1 MSDLNYYVGLHPL
14 GAAAVVV
21 STVLLY
27 FAFAAII
34 GWSGQRLFASPSS
47 FDLAIVTVL
56 GAIVGRAILGQV
68 PTLSGGLLALG
79 TLFALEA
86 LTGRVRRS
94 EALRSRARHRATVVM
109 LAGQPDREAMRRHH
123 LDDAGLWAALR
134 AAGVRDPH
142 DVALVVLEQT
152 GRFSVL
158 RRGEPLHPAALTGIR
173 RASEVRERLAAAGL
187 TS

>member
-1 MSDLNYYVGLHPL
+1 MGDLNFYVGLHPL

-56 GAIVGRAILGQV
+56 GSIVGRAILGQV
-68 PTLSGGLLALG
+68 PTLSGGLLALV

-86 LTGRVRRS
+86 MTGRVRRS
-94 EALRSRARHRATVVM
+94 ESVRNRQRHRATVVM
-109 LAGQPDREAMRRHH
+109 VAGRPEREAMRRHRV
-123 LDDAGLWAALR
+123 DDAGLWAALR

-142 DVALVVLEQT
+142 EVALVVLEQT

-158 RRGEPLHPAALTGIR
+158 RRGEHVHPAALTGVR
-173 RASEVRERLAAAGL
+173 HADQVRARLEAAGL
-187 TS
+187 

>member
-1 MSDLNYYVGLHPL
+1 MSELNFYVGLHPL
-14 GAAAVVV
+14 GAVAVVV

-68 PTLSGGLLALG
+68 PTLSGALLALA
-79 TLFALEA
+79 TLFVLEA

-94 EALRSRARHRATVVM
+94 ERVRDRQRHRATAVM
-109 LAGQPDREAMRRHH
+109 VAGRPDREAMRRHH
-123 LDDAGLWAALR
+123 VDDAGLWAALR
-134 AAGVRDPH
+134 AAGVQDPH

-158 RRGEPLHPAALTGIR
+158 RRGEPVHPAALTGVR
-173 RASEVRERLAAAGL
+173 HADEVRQRLVAAGL
-187 TS
+187 A

>member
-1 MSDLNYYVGLHPL
+1 MSDLNYYVGIHWL
-14 GAAAVVV
+14 GAVAVVV

-68 PTLSGGLLALG
+68 PTLSGGLLALA
-79 TLFALEA
+79 TLFTLEA

-94 EALRSRARHRATVVM
+94 DAVRNRQRHRATAVM
-109 LAGQPDREAMRRHH
+109 VAGRVDRQAMRRHH
-123 LDDAGLWAALR
+123 VDEAGLWSALR
-134 AAGVRDPH
+134 SAGVRDPH
-142 DVALVVLEQT
+142 EVALVVLEQT

-158 RRGEPLHPAALTGIR
+158 RRGEPVHPAALTG
-173 RASEVRERLAAAGL
+173 VRHADDVRHQLSAAGL
-187 TS
+187 

>member
-1 MSDLNYYVGLHPL
+1 MSDLNFYVGLHPL

-68 PTLSGGLLALG
+68 PTLSGALLALA
-79 TLFALEA
+79 TLFTLEA

-94 EALRSRARHRATVVM
+94 ERIRSRQRERATAVM
-109 LAGQPDREAMRRHH
+109 VAGRPDRQAMHRHH
-123 LDDAGLWAALR
+123 LDDVALWAALR
-134 AAGVRDPH
+134 AAGVHDPH

-158 RRGEPLHPAALTGIR
+158 RRGEPLHPAVLTGVR
-173 RASEVRERLAAAGL
+173 HSDQVRARLVAAGL
-187 TS
+187 T